1 MLEIEFSGVQTSY
14 PPGWAKSQKLFLFV
28 DLFATLLTGEF
39 VMTTLPIGSVE
50 LETQKT
56 DKVRVFPYP
65 FLEFEVWK
73 TSCASIPSSFLS
85 VLSLWLPSSSFFC
98 WHQQSM
104 LSMVPLELL
113 KIIIAFRSC
122 VIQMS

>member
-1 MLEIEFSGVQTSY
+1 
-14 PPGWAKSQKLFLFV
+14 LFA

-85 VLSLWLPSSSFFC
+85 VLSLWLPSSSFF
-98 WHQQSM
+98 
-104 LSMVPLELL
+104 LL
-113 KIIIAFRSC
+113 ASAKHAVNGAIRASKDHHSI
-122 VIQMS
+122 